1 MLPMSSLGSFLL
13 FLFVC
18 VATSAKLVK
27 RQDSEASIVYKQFL
41 VDSLVVSRYAVTTI
55 TSVVR
60 NDDPLHSRELQFL
73 VQLPETAFI
82 SNFSM

>member
-1 MLPMSSLGSFLL
+1 MPFLL
-13 FLFVC
+13 FIL
-18 VATSAKLVK
+18 VAAASATLVK
-27 RQDSEASIVYKQFL
+27 RQDSDAAVVYEQL
-41 VDSLVVSRYAVTTI
+41 IVDSLVVSRYAITSV

-60 NDDPLHSRELQFL
+60 NNDPRQSKELEFR

>member
-1 MLPMSSLGSFLL
+1 MPFLL
-13 FLFVC
+13 FIL
-18 VATSAKLVK
+18 VAAASATPVK
-27 RQDSEASIVYKQFL
+27 RQDSDAAVVYEQL
-41 VDSLVVSRYAVTTI
+41 VVDSLVVSRYAITSV

-60 NDDPLHSRELQFL
+60 NNDPQQSKELEFR

>member
-1 MLPMSSLGSFLL
+1 MPFLL
-13 FLFVC
+13 FIL
-18 VATSAKLVK
+18 VAAASATLVQ
-27 RQDSEASIVYKQFL
+27 RQDSDAMVVYEQL
-41 VDSLVVSRYAVTTI
+41 IVDSLVVSRYAITSV

-60 NDDPLHSRELQFL
+60 NNDPQQSKELEFR